1 MGVILNKIDGKTVC
15 GKVVTSFGRFLGADE
30 YIVVNDT
37 IMNDDAQMALMNMSI
52 TGGADFDVV
61 KCSTYA
67 KIFADK
73 DYYGTKTIIV
83 FRYVQDVIAC
93 MEQGVEIKEL
103 NCAGIYK
110 ENKENA
116 TVYAKNLVCT
126 PEEVELLK
134 SLHNK
139 GVHLVYQPTVQEK
152 VEEVKDLIGF

>member
-37 IMNDDAQMALMNMSI
+37 IMNDEAQMGLMQMSI

-73 DYYGTKTIIV
+73 DYYGTKTIVV
-83 FRYVQDVIAC
+83 FRYVEDVIAC
-93 MEQGVEIKEL
+93 MDLGVEIKEL
-103 NCAGIYK
+103 NCSSSKKKYP
-110 ENKENA
+110 
-116 TVYAKNLVCT
+116 YWFT
-126 PEEVELLK
+126 PERLK
-134 SLHNK
+134 HCAS
-139 GVHLVYQPTVQEK
+139 G
-152 VEEVKDLIGF
+152 

>member
-15 GKVVTSFGRFLGADE
+15 GKVVTNFGRFLSADE

-37 IMNDDAQMALMNMSI
+37 IMNDDAQMSLMQMSI
-52 TGGADFDVV
+52 TGGADFDAV
-61 KCSTYA
+61 KCKTYA
-67 KIFADK
+67 KIYEDK
-73 DYYGTKTIIV
+73 DYYGTKTIVV

-93 MEQGVEIKEL
+93 MDLGVEIKEL

-116 TVYAKNLVCT
+116 TVYEKNLVCT

-134 SLHNK
+134 SLHNR
-139 GVHLVYQPTVQEK
+139 GVHLYYQPTVQEK
-152 VEEVKDLIGF
+152 ALEVKDILKF